1 MNPVVVI
8 PSYWAQG
15 EKPGALGERGV
26 YDYTTRID
34 RPLPELETCLSSLE
48 QVSGILRVIV
58 LVVAPSSCAESARA
72 RVNSIC
78 RAHVDLNPLVIGAQ
92 EAAHVERAVARMAH
106 HVAGETVS
114 LRGYGAIRNMG
125 LAVATVLG
133 HDVVVFLDDDEVV
146 LSPDFLVKAV
156 WGLGSLTRQN
166 LQVLVKSGFY
176 VDENDS
182 PYANPTTEWS
192 ERYWTKAEEFNKVME
207 RAQQSSTRITRS
219 NHLCGGCCALHASA
233 FTRVPFDP
241 YITRGEDLDYLLNL
255 RANGLDVWFDNE
267 WFVRAQTPEEPAP
280 VPSTFMQ
287 DVYRWLYEYRKL
299 DAMNARRD
307 LRTVTPESLMP
318 YPAPWLTSDVRRR
331 VFQTALR
338 RFLTGPD
345 RLSYLG
351 ILTKGRHEADKFA
364 RRASTRYLSFAM
376 VWPTIAS
383 ALWEDRFLQG
393 AIRGTGEV
401 SEPLYPAVSAAHL
414 AAGGLGDTGA
424 LPVIDA
430 WVPDELGPEEDTD
443 ELALAGEKNADVQPA
458 EDGQDTGA
466 LPLVGEPGDTDDL
479 GDTGELG
486 DTDELLACDAPA
498 EDGEPTEPSA
508 PTEPNA
514 PSEDKTGEVTP
525 STGTGELR

>member
-1 MNPVVVI
+1 MNPVVII

-34 RPLPELETCLSSLE
+34 RPLPELESCLSSLE
-48 QVSGILRVIV
+48 QVSGVLRVIV
-58 LVVAPSSCAESARA
+58 LVVAPPSCADSARA

-78 RAHVDLNPLVIGAQ
+78 RAHADLNPLVIGAQ

-125 LAVATVLG
+125 LAVASILG

-146 LSPDFLVKAV
+146 LDKDFLLKAV

-166 LQVLVKSGFY
+166 LKVLVKSGFF
-176 VDENDS
+176 VDELDS
-182 PYANPTTEWS
+182 PYAEPSEEWS
-192 ERYWTKAEEFNKVME
+192 ERYWSKAADFNKVME
-207 RAQQSSTRITRS
+207 RAQTSSTRITRS
-219 NHLCGGCCALHASA
+219 NHLCGGCCALHAAA

-241 YITRGEDLDYLLNL
+241 YITRGEDLDYVLDL

-307 LRTVTPESLMP
+307 LRTITPESLMP
-318 YPAPWLTSDVRRR
+318 YPAPWLTPDVRRR

-338 RFLTGPD
+338 RFVTGPD
-345 RLSYLG
+345 RLAYLG
-351 ILTKGRHEADKFA
+351 ILTKGRYEADKFA
-364 RRASTRYLSFAM
+364 RLASSRYLSFAM

-383 ALWEDRFLQG
+383 ALWEDRFLRDSIL
-393 AIRGTGEV
+393 ATGEV
-401 SEPLYPAVSAAHL
+401 SPHIAAAVQATHEAQEEL
-414 AAGGLGDTGA
+414 ADTGS
-424 LPVIDA
+424 LPV
-430 WVPDELGPEEDTD
+430 
-443 ELALAGEKNADVQPA
+443 
-458 EDGQDTGA
+458 
-466 LPLVGEPGDTDDL
+466 VGEDL
-479 GDTGELG
+479 
-486 DTDELLACDAPA
+486 
-498 EDGEPTEPSA
+498 
-508 PTEPNA
+508 
-514 PSEDKTGEVTP
+514 
-525 STGTGELR
+525 